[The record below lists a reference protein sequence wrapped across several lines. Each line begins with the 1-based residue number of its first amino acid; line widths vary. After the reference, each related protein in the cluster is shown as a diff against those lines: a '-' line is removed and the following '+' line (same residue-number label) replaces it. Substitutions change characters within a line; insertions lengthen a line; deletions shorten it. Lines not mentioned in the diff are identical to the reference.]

1 MSNVHDMQ
9 SYRIAEKRPDPYSD
23 AASRARWARIEAAQE
38 EIQRAIAATDR
49 QLEET
54 AREVKETARVSR
66 ESIQELSKEV
76 KEATRVAKE
85 TSREV
90 KETARV
96 SRESIQELSK
106 EVKEATR
113 VSQDAAQ
120 MVGNMGR
127 TQGRIAEEFF
137 HAALRKT
144 PRIGALEFD
153 DVRANVT
160 VDRKGRSAEY
170 DLILTNGGLVAVVE
184 VKHKLRLRDVEHIR
198 KKLAPNFR
206 FLFPE
211 WRARELLLAVAYI
224 TASPGALPTAREYG
238 YAVLSP
244 DGQKARADVSCVR
257 YVPPADE
264 A

>member
-1 MSNVHDMQ
+1 MAAMSKVYDIRR
-9 SYRIAEKRPDPYSD
+9 YRVAEKRPHPYSD
-23 AASRARWARIEAAQE
+23 AASRARWARIETAHE
-38 EIQRAIAATDR
+38 EVQRAIAAT
-49 QLEET
+49 
-54 AREVKETARVSR
+54 AREIKETD
-66 ESIQELSKEV
+66 
-76 KEATRVAKE
+76 
-85 TSREV
+85 
-90 KETARV
+90 RV

-113 VSQDAAQ
+113 VSQEAAQ

-211 WRARELLLAVAYI
+211 WRARKLLLAVAYI
-224 TASPGALPTAREYG
+224 TASPGALPAAREYG
-238 YAVLSP
+238 YATLSP
-244 DGQKARADVSCVR
+244 DGQEVRADVSCVR
-257 YVPPADE
+257 YVELRNDHGQGV
-264 A
+264 